1 MVDIVETPIDLAPLI
16 EWARQDSDGAVVT
29 FQGTVRDFAEG
40 RDVVGMEY
48 FCYNELAMREL
59 QALEDE
65 MKRRWPVGRVALVHR
80 IGPMGLGEVSV
91 AIVVASPHRVE
102 AFDACRFAI
111 DTLKQTVP
119 IWKKE
124 FFKDETAAWVR
135 GVSGRPV
142 GEAAESGAQDTH

>member
-1 MVDIVETPIDLAPLI
+1 MVDIVETPLELDPLI
-16 EWARQDSDGAVVT
+16 RWARQDSDGAVAT
-29 FQGTVRDFAEG
+29 FLGTVRDFAEG
-40 RDVVGMEY
+40 REVVGMEY

-65 MKRRWPVGRVALVHR
+65 VKRRFPVGRVAILHR
-80 IGPMGLGEVSV
+80 VGPMGLGEASV
-91 AIVVASPHRVE
+91 AIVVASPHRAE

-124 FFKDETAAWVR
+124 FFKDETAGWVR
-135 GVSGRPV
+135 GVPGRPV
-142 GEAAESGAQDTH
+142 GEAAGH